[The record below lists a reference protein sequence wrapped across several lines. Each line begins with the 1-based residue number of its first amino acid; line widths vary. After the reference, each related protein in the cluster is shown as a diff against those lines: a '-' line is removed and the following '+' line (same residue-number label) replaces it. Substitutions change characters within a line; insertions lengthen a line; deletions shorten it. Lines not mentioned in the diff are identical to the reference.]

1 MVLATR
7 AVRLG
12 GVLVTLGRVTMGF
25 SRMLMTGGVVALAVM
40 FGSSAMRLGC
50 LLVMLGGFRMSLLGH
65 RRLHLKSTY
74 VLLFNGFIGEWLPCS
89 QHAGH
94 LNGRVPPKSA
104 PK

>member
-1 MVLATR
+1 
-7 AVRLG
+7 
-12 GVLVTLGRVTMGF
+12 
-25 SRMLMTGGVVALAVM
+25 
-40 FGSSAMRLGC
+40 
-50 LLVMLGGFRMSLLGH
+50 
-65 RRLHLKSTY
+65 LKSTY